1 MQFDWDLDKAKR
13 NINKHGVSFEEAKS
27 VFDDPLFLVFVDHG
41 HSLKEGRLIII
52 GESVQ
57 GNLLI
62 VSYTER
68 HQKVRLISARRATNK
83 ERKFYESEF

>member
-1 MQFDWDLDKAKR
+1 MQFDWDTEKAKR
-13 NINKHGVSFEEAKS
+13 NITKHGVSFEEAKS
-27 VFDDPLFLVFVDHG
+27 VFDDPLFLVFFDHG
-41 HSLKEGRLIII
+41 HSFQEGRLIIM
-52 GESVQ
+52 GESAQ

-68 HQKVRLISARRATNK
+68 HHKVRLISARKTTNK